1 VRFLRYLPII
11 LPMAR
16 RFWRSQ
22 EGQAMLAQAKAAYA
36 KRNRS

>member
-1 VRFLRYLPII
+1 
-11 LPMAR
+11 MAR

-22 EGQAMLAQAKAAYA
+22 EGQAMLAQAKTAYA